1 MRKLY
6 MDIAKT
12 PIKKIKLPD
21 NGMELTFSVCPDSNC
36 DCGTIFLESED
47 ENFPVAGRLQ
57 IAIYDR
63 EIFYDGP
70 PDEDV
75 NDIDLEKFWQS
86 LSINDWEFLLKSYM
100 DTKTRMAEEA
110 PLSMNGYFFDF
121 EAIEKEKEMI
131 QYGEVFPCENNMLI
145 DFGAKRLLL
154 CDMYCL
160 NPACNCQDSII
171 EIFDTEPESGL
182 LSYGGFTVNYHQ
194 SCWGKYIP
202 GGEPSLDDIPIPVLR
217 ALAENQIPDFY
228 KKLEERHKKLRQL
241 YRLPPLA
248 VIRLWFGQKQ
258 KKEKQKTK
266 EKDEE
271 KEIIWLILIKNNCC
285 LRCGNYVK
293 PK

>member
-1 MRKLY
+1 

-12 PIKKIKLPD
+12 PVKKIKLPD
-21 NGMELTFSVCPDSNC
+21 NGMELTFSVCPDINC
-36 DCGTIFLESED
+36 DCGTISLESED
-47 ENFPVAGRLQ
+47 ENFPVTGRLQ

-63 EIFYDGP
+63 EISYDGP

-75 NDIDLEKFWQS
+75 NDIDLESFWQS
-86 LSINDWEFLLKSYM
+86 LSINDWEFLLKSYI

-110 PLSMNGYFFDF
+110 PLSMNKYFFDF

-241 YRLPPLA
+241 YRLRRSQL
-248 VIRLWFGQKQ
+248 FGSGSGKNKRKKNKIQKNKMKR
-258 KKEKQKTK
+258 KK
-266 EKDEE
+266 
-271 KEIIWLILIKNNCC
+271 
-285 LRCGNYVK
+285 
-293 PK
+293 